1 MTKITKKTTLLTLIL
16 TFFLAIGAIFALVPA
31 KKNVTA
37 RAASTTISQLSIS
50 SMSKPAQIYVKVG
63 SNNVPTTVVNWIWT
77 GEIVDGKKTL
87 SEFGKDAISGAASI
101 YGYQS
106 NYFIVE
112 PNAEPTEGTKIVIPG
127 NKIFTVDGM
136 DYVFDQNYTFTYS
149 GSKWSVAGT
158 PAVVEA
164 TVISDVL
171 QGEWCAS
178 TSTAN
183 QLRLNA
189 ASLNVPTT
197 VVNWNSQLGIAGV
210 GSMYGGGNDWFAMD
224 LSPAATA
231 GTKIAIP
238 GNKEF
243 TVAGKAYKFDQ
254 DYNFWYNGTGWQ
266 TTEYVTT
273 TVISGV
279 TQGEWCASTSS
290 ASQLRLNATSK
301 NVPTTI
307 VNWNK
312 QLGITGVSSMYGAG
326 DVTWFAMDISP
337 AATAGTKITIPG
349 NKIFTV
355 DGTDYTFDQDYS
367 FWYNGAGWQST
378 EYVVSVATVISGLT
392 HSDWCA
398 STSTASQ
405 IRVSVASENLPAKIE
420 NWNKQLGIAG
430 VTSMYNGGDG
440 KWLAMDLSPAA
451 TAGTKITIPGN
462 KEFTVDGQAYKF
474 DKDYSF
480 WYNGTGW
487 QTTEYVPATETF
499 LTFKGIGSTNAQ
511 NGVVIEFN
519 ETVPAEVGT
528 VGNLS
533 YASGTLGKNA
543 TWQESE
549 DGAVNKFNAASS
561 TGVLM
566 SGNGIVMYPPSG
578 LSKAGAKIVI
588 PAGTTLIESATNIVT
603 ISETITLWFDGTAWS
618 TNEYVP
624 TVTTNLTFKGI
635 GATNAQNGVVIEFNE
650 TVPAEVGTVGNLSYA
665 SGTLGKNATWQAS
678 ADGAVNKFN
687 AASST
692 GVLMSGNGIVM
703 YPPNG
708 LSQAGAKIV
717 IPAGTTLIESAAN
730 IVVIKNTIT
739 LWFDGATWS
748 TTEYVPVA
756 ITSMTLGDVK
766 TADSIPNTLY
776 VRATGVPVQVVNWIW
791 GIPESATFRS
801 SITLTGTD
809 KAVAELSIYSEND
822 GILIITGLNA
832 VDGTY
837 IKISG
842 GVLITV
848 NGTKCQFD
856 QDYEFTY
863 LAGKWHVGQ
872 KYAVTQVIGEE
883 SRIVAAGAEY
893 TLPVVSTEKGLA
905 FGWLYNGTT
914 YAVGETIAL
923 NGNATIE
930 AQTIGFVQQNGAAIR
945 LSGSADESGI
955 RFTCFLS
962 AEDFAKYEDI
972 IVSIGIEVQPLDLMN
987 PDHTVNEEKNP
998 VKFSLSGAD
1007 LKVVS
1012 NVEFGEG
1019 VLLRGT
1025 IKKMYTHNYKRPIAA
1040 RSYIELMI
1048 NGEARKFYVD
1058 FDKEQH
1064 VRTISEVAE
1073 AYKEDKQIVGNEV
1086 LNAYI
1091 GASDLLTYGYFSP
1104 VATKENYEA
1113 YKAAGFNT
1121 LWLDT
1126 FSDQYC
1132 YFEPFQTVEEAL
1144 AAAKTFADAGNKYTT
1159 KKNMDLALEAGIK
1172 QVLIYDARIRLLTQC
1187 DVALVSDSTAPIGIF
1202 TEEGHLMGSQIVSS
1216 KLNLSA
1222 NTYNGKAIADILYPF
1237 ASREALKEYI
1247 AACLAS
1253 YMDHEAFYGVFLV
1266 DEPKTK
1272 MYEQVGLVKQIIKE
1286 ICPDAYT
1293 QCPQLPPTSS
1303 ISAWENSLRAYL
1315 DACGGV
1321 GNVDEFSYD
1330 FYPYTN
1336 DTNWWESLWGN
1347 ESFTIVPTYIQAM
1360 QVAANLA
1367 NEYGCIWE
1375 LAFQTYAN
1383 EHYMELNE
1391 ARVFWQ
1397 TNLATAF
1404 GVDRLSAYTYAGTSA
1419 DGPTQYIENDAN
1431 LKAWVKTALGY
1442 AEHAREAL
1450 AHYSYN
1456 ASQTYTASEDFV
1468 KNVTKEAFS
1477 GNVFTS
1483 ISSTDDLLVNEFV
1496 YEGGSKYAY
1505 AFVNCTNVIDGN
1517 TQITVTVN
1525 LAQAT
1530 TLKFVYNGA
1539 TVEKT
1544 FAAGANTFTLN
1555 AGEMAIIK

>member
-1 MTKITKKTTLLTLIL
+1 MTKTTKKTTLLTLIL
-16 TFFLAIGAIFALVPA
+16 TFFLAIAAIFAITPA
-31 KKNVTA
+31 KKNVK
-37 RAASTTISQLSIS
+37 AS
-50 SMSKPAQIYVKVG
+50 A
-63 SNNVPTTVVNWIWT
+63 
-77 GEIVDGKKTL
+77 
-87 SEFGKDAISGAASI
+87 
-101 YGYQS
+101 
-106 NYFIVE
+106 
-112 PNAEPTEGTKIVIPG
+112 AEPT
-127 NKIFTVDGM
+127 
-136 DYVFDQNYTFTYS
+136 
-149 GSKWSVAGT
+149 
-158 PAVVEA
+158 
-164 TVISDVL
+164 VISQVL
-171 QGEWCAS
+171 IGDWCAS
-178 TSTAN
+178 TSTAS
-183 QLRLNA
+183 QIRVNA

-197 VVNWNSQLGIAGV
+197 VVNWIWTGAGGGLSELGIEVRSTISSMYGQGNDWFVVELNAAATEGTKVTIPGQKTFAVNGVTYQFDQNYTFTYSGSSWSVVGTPVGATVISGVVLRNTQNTTAAKIYYNAGSNNIPVPNPAENWNSQLKIAGV
-210 GSMYGGGNDWFAMD
+210 GSMYGGTSEWFVTE
-224 LSPAATA
+224 LSPTATA
-231 GTKIAIP
+231 GTKITIP
-238 GNKEF
+238 GNVEF

-279 TQGEWCASTSS
+279 MQSEWCASTST
-290 ASQLRLNATSK
+290 ASQLRLNASSK

-355 DGTDYTFDQDYS
+355 DGQDYKFDQDYS

-405 IRVSVASENLPAKIE
+405 IRVSVTSKNLPAKIE
-420 NWNKQLGIAG
+420 NWNTQLGIAG

-474 DKDYSF
+474 DQDYSF

-543 TWQESE
+543 TWQASA
-549 DGAVNKFNAASS
+549 DADAIKFAGTSS

-578 LSKAGAKIVI
+578 LSQAGAKIVI
-588 PAGTTLIESATNIVT
+588 PAGTTLIESATNIV
-603 ISETITLWFDGTAWS
+603 A
-618 TNEYVP
+618 
-624 TVTTNLTFKGI
+624 
-635 GATNAQNGVVIEFNE
+635 
-650 TVPAEVGTVGNLSYA
+650 
-665 SGTLGKNATWQAS
+665 
-678 ADGAVNKFN
+678 
-687 AASST
+687 
-692 GVLMSGNGIVM
+692 
-703 YPPNG
+703 
-708 LSQAGAKIV
+708 
-717 IPAGTTLIESAAN
+717 
-730 IVVIKNTIT
+730 IKNTVT

-766 TADSIPNTLY
+766 IADSIPNTLY
-776 VRATGVPVQVVNWIW
+776 VSATGVPVQVVNWIW
-791 GIPESATFRS
+791 SIPESATFRS

-842 GVLITV
+842 GVPITV

-856 QDYEFTY
+856 KDYEFTY
-863 LAGKWHVGQ
+863 AAGEWHVG
-872 KYAVTQVIGEE
+872 KKNVVTQVIDGET
-883 SRIVAAGAEY
+883 IKVIAGAEY
-893 TLPVVSTEKGLA
+893 TLPSITTENGLV
-905 FGWLYNGTT
+905 FGWKYGDKT
-914 YAVGETIAL
+914 YAVGDTITL
-923 NGNATIE
+923 NGNVNLE
-930 AQTIGFVQQNGAAIR
+930 AQVVDFVQEDGAAIR
-945 LSGSADESGI
+945 LSGSSEESGI
-955 RFTCFLS
+955 RFSCFLS
-962 AEDFAKYEDI
+962 KEDYETYKDV

-987 PDHTVNEEKNP
+987 SDYTINEEYEA
-998 VKFSLSGAD
+998 VRFSLDEAD
-1007 LKVVS
+1007 FVVS
-1012 NVEFGEG
+1012 NNEEFGEG
-1019 VLLRGT
+1019 VILRGT
-1025 IKKMYTHNYKRPIAA
+1025 IKKLYAHNYNRPIAA
-1040 RSYIELMI
+1040 RSYIEVLVD
-1048 NGEARKFYVD
+1048 GETQKIYLE
-1058 FDKEQH
+1058 FDREQH
-1064 VRTISEVAE
+1064 VRTIADVAK
-1073 AYKEDKQIVGNEV
+1073 AYKEDKGIVGDEV
-1086 LNAYI
+1086 LNTYI
-1091 GASDLLTYGYFSP
+1091 GVDKLLTYGYFSP

-1113 YKAAGFNT
+1113 YKAVGFNT

-1126 FSDQYC
+1126 FTDQYC

-1187 DVALVSDSTAPIGIF
+1187 DVALVSSSKDPIGIF
-1202 TEEGHLMGSQIVSS
+1202 TEEGHFMGSQIVSS

-1237 ASREALKEYI
+1237 ATREALKEYI

-1266 DEPKTK
+1266 DEPKSE
-1272 MYEQVGLVKQIIKE
+1272 MYAQVGLVKQIIKE

-1293 QCPQLPPTSS
+1293 QCPQLPPTGT
-1303 ISAWENSLRAYL
+1303 ITAWENSLRAYL

-1336 DTNWWESLWGN
+1336 DTNWWGSLWGN

-1360 QVAANLA
+1360 QVAAKLA

-1375 LAFQTYAN
+1375 LAFQTYEN

-1419 DGPTQYIENDAN
+1419 DAPTQYIENDAN
-1431 LKAWVKTALGY
+1431 LKGWVTTAIGY
-1442 AEHAREAL
+1442 AQHATAAL
-1450 AHYSYN
+1450 THYSYN

-1468 KNVTKEAFS
+1468 KNVTKKAFS

-1483 ISSTDDLLVNEFV
+1483 ISSTDDLLVNELV
-1496 YEGGSKYAY
+1496 YEDGSKYAY

-1517 TQITVTVN
+1517 TPITVTVN
-1525 LAQAT
+1525 FAKAT
-1530 TLKFVYNGA
+1530 TLEFIYNGV
-1539 TVEKT
+1539 TVQRT
-1544 FAAGANTFTLN
+1544 FTAGANTFTLN

>member
-31 KKNVTA
+31 KNNVTA

-50 SMSKPAQIYVKVG
+50 SMSKPAQIYVKVA

-77 GEIVDGKKTL
+77 GAGGGL
-87 SEFGKDAISGAASI
+87 SEFGIEVRSTIGSI

-158 PAVVEA
+158 PAVVEV
-164 TVISDVL
+164 TVISGVL

-197 VVNWNSQLGIAGV
+197 VVNWNSQLGVAGV
-210 GSMYGGGNDWFAMD
+210 GSMYGGGNDWFALD

-355 DGTDYTFDQDYS
+355 DGTNYTFDQDYS

-392 HSDWCA
+392 QSDWCA

-405 IRVSVASENLPAKIE
+405 IRVSVTSENLPAKIE

-451 TAGTKITIPGN
+451 TAGTKITIPVN

-499 LTFKGIGSTNAQ
+499 LTFKGI
-511 NGVVIEFN
+511 
-519 ETVPAEVGT
+519 
-528 VGNLS
+528 
-533 YASGTLGKNA
+533 AS
-543 TWQESE
+543 
-549 DGAVNKFNAASS
+549 
-561 TGVLM
+561 
-566 SGNGIVMYPPSG
+566 
-578 LSKAGAKIVI
+578 
-588 PAGTTLIESATNIVT
+588 
-603 ISETITLWFDGTAWS
+603 
-618 TNEYVP
+618 
-624 TVTTNLTFKGI
+624 
-635 GATNAQNGVVIEFNE
+635 TNAQNGVVIEFNE

-678 ADGAVNKFN
+678 EDGAVNKFN

-703 YPPNG
+703 YPPSG

-717 IPAGTTLIESAAN
+717 IPAGTTLIESATN
-730 IVVIKNTIT
+730 IVKIAETIT

-748 TTEYVPVA
+748 TTEYVPVV

-776 VRATGVPVQVVNWIW
+776 VNATGVPVQVVNWIW
-791 GIPESATFRS
+791 GIPESATFRN

-837 IKISG
+837 IKIPG

-872 KYAVTQVIGEE
+872 KYAVTQVIGDD
-883 SRIVAAGAEY
+883 SRIVVAGAEY
-893 TLPVVSTEKGLA
+893 TLPAVSTENGLA

-923 NGNATIE
+923 NGNANIE

-962 AEDFAKYEDI
+962 AEDFAKYKDI

-987 PDHTVNEEKNP
+987 PDYTVNEEKNP

-1048 NGEARKFYVD
+1048 NGEVRKFYVD

-1091 GASDLLTYGYFSP
+1091 GVSDLLTYGYFSP

-1144 AAAKTFADAGNKYTT
+1144 AVAKTFADAGNKYTT

-1237 ASREALKEYI
+1237 ATREALKEYI
-1247 AACLAS
+1247 AACLSA
-1253 YMDHEAFYGVFLV
+1253 YMNHDAFYGVFLV
-1266 DEPKTK
+1266 DEPKTE

-1293 QCPQLPPTSS
+1293 QCPQLPPTNT

-1336 DTNWWESLWGN
+1336 DTNWWGSLWGN

-1375 LAFQTYAN
+1375 LAFQTYKN

-1419 DGPTQYIENDAN
+1419 DNPTQYIENDAN
-1431 LKAWVKTALGY
+1431 LKAWVKTALAY

-1450 AHYSYN
+1450 GHYSYN

-1468 KNVTKEAFS
+1468 KNVTKKTFS

-1525 LAQAT
+1525 FAQAT
-1530 TLKFVYNGA
+1530 TLKFVKNGE

>member
-1 MTKITKKTTLLTLIL
+1 MTKTTKKTTLLTLIL
-16 TFFLAIGAIFALVPA
+16 TFFLAIAAIFALVPA

-77 GEIVDGKKTL
+77 GAGGGL
-87 SEFGKDAISGAASI
+87 SEFGIEVRSAIGSI

-158 PAVVEA
+158 PVGA
-164 TVISDVL
+164 TVISGVL

-178 TSTAN
+178 TSSAN

-197 VVNWNSQLGIAGV
+197 VVNWNEQLGIAGV
-210 GSMYGGGNDWFAMD
+210 SSMYGGGNDWFAMD
-224 LSPAATA
+224 LSPTATA
-231 GTKIAIP
+231 GTKITIP

-243 TVAGKAYKFDQ
+243 TVAGKPYKFDQ

-273 TVISGV
+273 AIISGV

-312 QLGITGVSSMYGAG
+312 QLGIAGVSSMYGAG
-326 DVTWFAMDISP
+326 DVTWFAIDLSP
-337 AATAGTKITIPG
+337 EATAGTKITIPG

-355 DGTDYTFDQDYS
+355 DGKDYKFDQDYTYW
-367 FWYNGAGWQST
+367 FDG
-378 EYVVSVATVISGLT
+378 
-392 HSDWCA
+392 
-398 STSTASQ
+398 TAWS
-405 IRVSVASENLPAKIE
+405 
-420 NWNKQLGIAG
+420 
-430 VTSMYNGGDG
+430 
-440 KWLAMDLSPAA
+440 
-451 TAGTKITIPGN
+451 
-462 KEFTVDGQAYKF
+462 
-474 DKDYSF
+474 
-480 WYNGTGW
+480 
-487 QTTEYVPATETF
+487 TTEYVPAVTTN
-499 LTFKGIGSTNAQ
+499 LTFKGIGSDNAQ

-528 VGNLS
+528 AGNLS

-543 TWQESE
+543 TWQASADAETI
-549 DGAVNKFNAASS
+549 KFAGASS

-588 PAGTTLIESATNIVT
+588 PAGTTLLESATNIVV
-603 ISETITLWFDGTAWS
+603 IKNTITLWFDGTAWS
-618 TNEYVP
+618 TTEYVP
-624 TVTTNLTFKGI
+624 AATTNLTFKGI
-635 GATNAQNGVVIEFNE
+635 GSTNTQNGVVIEFNE

-665 SGTLGKNATWQAS
+665 SGTLGQNATWQAS
-678 ADGAVNKFN
+678 ADAAAIKF
-687 AASST
+687 AGSSST
-692 GVLMSGNGIVM
+692 GVLVSGNGIVM
-703 YPPNG
+703 YPPSG
-708 LSQAGAKIV
+708 LSKAGAKIV
-717 IPAGTTLIESAAN
+717 IPAGTTLIASATN
-730 IVVIKNTIT
+730 IVAIKNTIT

-756 ITSMTLGDVK
+756 ISSMSLFDVR

-776 VRATGVPVQVVNWIW
+776 VNATGIPVKVVNWLW

-837 IKISG
+837 IKIPG

-848 NGTKCQFD
+848 NDTKCQFD
-856 QDYEFTY
+856 KDYEFTY
-863 LAGKWHVGQ
+863 AAGEWHVG
-872 KYAVTQVIGEE
+872 KKNVVTQVIDGETTT
-883 SRIVAAGAEY
+883 VVAGAEY
-893 TLPVVSTEKGLA
+893 TLPSINTENGLV
-905 FGWLYNGTT
+905 FGWKYGDKT
-914 YAVGETIAL
+914 YAAGDTITL
-923 NGNATIE
+923 NGNASLE
-930 AQTIGFVQQNGAAIR
+930 AQVVDFVQEDGAAIR
-945 LSGSADESGI
+945 LSGSSEESGI
-955 RFTCFLS
+955 RFSCFLS
-962 AEDFAKYEDI
+962 KEDYEKYKDV

-987 PDHTVNEEKNP
+987 ADYTINEENNP
-998 VKFSLSGAD
+998 VTFSLAQD
-1007 LKVVS
+1007 NFVVV
-1012 NVEFGEG
+1012 NDAEFGEG

-1025 IKKMYTHNYKRPIAA
+1025 IKKLYTHNYNRPIAA
-1040 RSYIELMI
+1040 RSYITIL
-1048 NGEARKFYVD
+1048 VD
-1058 FDKEQH
+1058 DEEQKIYFEFDREQH
-1064 VRTISEVAE
+1064 VRTIADVAA
-1073 AYKEDKQIVGNEV
+1073 AYKADKKIVGDEV

-1091 GASDLLTYGYFSP
+1091 GADSLLTYGYFSP
-1104 VATKENYEA
+1104 EATKENYEA

-1172 QVLIYDARIRLLTQC
+1172 QVLIYDARIRFLTQC
-1187 DVALVSDSTAPIGIF
+1187 DVALVSSSTDPIGVF
-1202 TEEGHLMGSQIVSS
+1202 TEEGHIMGSEIISS

-1237 ASREALKEYI
+1237 ATREALKEYI

-1253 YMDHEAFYGVFLV
+1253 YVNHEAFFGVFLV
-1266 DEPKTK
+1266 DEPKTE
-1272 MYEQVGLVKQIIKE
+1272 MYGQVGLVKQIIKE

-1293 QCPQLPPTSS
+1293 QCPQLPPVGA
-1303 ISAWENSLRAYL
+1303 ISAWETNLRAYL
-1315 DACGGV
+1315 DACGGK

-1336 DTNWWESLWGN
+1336 DTNWWGSLWGN

-1375 LAFQTYAN
+1375 MAFQTYKN
-1383 EHYMELNE
+1383 EHYMELNQ

-1397 TNLATAF
+1397 TSLATAF

-1419 DGPTQYIENDAN
+1419 DNPTQYIENDAN
-1431 LKAWVKTALGY
+1431 LKGWVKTALGY
-1442 AEHAREAL
+1442 AEHTTAAL
-1450 AHYSYN
+1450 TNYSYN
-1456 ASQTYTASEDFV
+1456 ASQTYKASEDFV
-1468 KNVTKEAFS
+1468 RNVTKKEFS

-1483 ISSTDDLLVNEFV
+1483 ISSTDDLLVNELV
-1496 YEGGSKYAY
+1496 YEDGNKYAY

-1525 LAQAT
+1525 FAQET
-1530 TLKFVYNGA
+1530 TLEFVYNGT
-1539 TVEKT
+1539 TVQKT
-1544 FAAGANTFTLN
+1544 FTAGANTFTLN

>member
-1 MTKITKKTTLLTLIL
+1 MTRIRRKTTLLTLIL
-16 TFFLAIGAIFALVPA
+16 TFFLAICAIFALMPE
-31 KKNVTA
+31 KKSVKASAATA
-37 RAASTTISQLSIS
+37 TISQLSIS

-77 GEIVDGKKTL
+77 GAGGGQ
-87 SEFGKDAISGAASI
+87 SEFGKDAISGAESI

-112 PNAEPTEGTKIVIPG
+112 PHVEPTEGTKIVIPG

-158 PAVVEA
+158 PVGA
-164 TVISDVL
+164 TVISGVL

-178 TSTAN
+178 TSSAN

-197 VVNWNSQLGIAGV
+197 VVNWNKQLGIAGV

-231 GTKIAIP
+231 GTKITIP
-238 GNKEF
+238 GNVEF

-279 TQGEWCASTSS
+279 MQGEWCASTSS

-326 DVTWFAMDISP
+326 DVTWFAIDVSP

-355 DGTDYTFDQDYS
+355 DGKDYKFDQDYN
-367 FWYNGAGWQST
+367 FWYNGTGWQST

-392 HSDWCA
+392 QSDWCA

-405 IRVSVASENLPAKIE
+405 IRVSVTSENLPAKIE
-420 NWNKQLGIAG
+420 NWNTQLGIAG

-474 DKDYSF
+474 DQDYSF

-499 LTFKGIGSTNAQ
+499 LTFKGIGTTNAQ

-528 VGNLS
+528 
-533 YASGTLGKNA
+533 
-543 TWQESE
+543 E
-549 DGAVNKFNAASS
+549 
-561 TGVLM
+561 
-566 SGNGIVMYPPSG
+566 
-578 LSKAGAKIVI
+578 
-588 PAGTTLIESATNIVT
+588 
-603 ISETITLWFDGTAWS
+603 
-618 TNEYVP
+618 
-624 TVTTNLTFKGI
+624 
-635 GATNAQNGVVIEFNE
+635 
-650 TVPAEVGTVGNLSYA
+650 GNLSYA

-708 LSQAGAKIV
+708 LSKAGAKIV
-717 IPAGTTLIESAAN
+717 IPAGTTLIESATN
-730 IVVIKNTIT
+730 IVAIKNTVT

-756 ITSMTLGDVK
+756 ISSMSLFDVK

-776 VRATGVPVQVVNWIW
+776 VNATGIPVQVVNWIW

-837 IKISG
+837 IKIPG
-842 GVLITV
+842 GVPITV

-856 QDYEFTY
+856 KDYEFTY
-863 LAGKWHVGQ
+863 AAGEWHVG
-872 KYAVTQVIGEE
+872 KKNVVTQVIDGET
-883 SRIVAAGAEY
+883 ITVVAGAEY
-893 TLPVVSTEKGLA
+893 TLPSITTENGLV
-905 FGWLYNGTT
+905 FGWKYGNKT
-914 YAVGETIAL
+914 YAIGDTITL
-923 NGNATIE
+923 NGNANLE
-930 AQTIGFVQQNGAAIR
+930 AQVVDFTQEDGAAIR
-945 LSGSADESGI
+945 LSGSSEESGI
-955 RFTCFLS
+955 RFSCFLS
-962 AEDFAKYEDI
+962 KEDYEKYKDV

-987 PDHTVNEEKNP
+987 DDYTVNEENNP
-998 VKFSLSGAD
+998 VKFSLAKENFALED
-1007 LKVVS
+1007 DK
-1012 NVEFGEG
+1012 EFGEG

-1025 IKKMYTHNYKRPIAA
+1025 IKQLYEHNYNRPIAA
-1040 RSYIELMI
+1040 RSYIEVLVD
-1048 NGEARKFYVD
+1048 GETQKIYFE
-1058 FDKEQH
+1058 FDREQH
-1064 VRTISEVAE
+1064 VRTIADVAK
-1073 AYKEDKQIVGNEV
+1073 AYKEDKGIVGDEV

-1091 GASDLLTYGYFSP
+1091 GVDKLLTYGYFSP

-1126 FSDQYC
+1126 FTDQYY

-1187 DVALVSDSTAPIGIF
+1187 DVDLISNDATYPIGVF
-1202 TEEGHLMGSQIVSS
+1202 TIDGHFMGSQIVSS

-1222 NTYNGKAIADILYPF
+1222 NTYAGEAIVDILYPF
-1237 ASREALKEYI
+1237 ATREALKEYI

-1253 YMDHEAFYGVFLV
+1253 YMDHEAFFGVFLV
-1266 DEPKTK
+1266 DEPKSE
-1272 MYEQVGLVKQIIKE
+1272 MYAQVGLVKQIIKE

-1293 QCPQLPPTSS
+1293 QCPQLPPTGT
-1303 ISAWENSLRAYL
+1303 ISAWETNMRAYL
-1315 DACGGV
+1315 NACGGV

-1336 DTNWWESLWGN
+1336 DAEWWETLLGK
-1347 ESFTIVPTYIQAM
+1347 EDFIIVPTYIQAM

-1375 LAFQTYAN
+1375 MAFQTYAN
-1383 EHYMELNE
+1383 ARYMDLNQ

-1397 TNLATAF
+1397 TNLATSF

-1419 DGPTQYIENDAN
+1419 DGATQYIENDAN
-1431 LKAWVKTALGY
+1431 LKGWVTTALGY
-1442 AEHAREAL
+1442 AQHATAAL
-1450 AHYSYN
+1450 THYSYN
-1456 ASQTYTASEDFV
+1456 ASQTYKASEDFV
-1468 KNVTKEAFS
+1468 KNVTKKAFS

-1483 ISSTDDLLVNEFV
+1483 ISSTDDLLVNELV
-1496 YEGGSKYAY
+1496 YEDGNKYAY

-1525 LAQAT
+1525 FAKAT
-1530 TLKFVYNGA
+1530 TLEFIYNGV
-1539 TVEKT
+1539 TVQRT
-1544 FAAGANTFTLN
+1544 FTAGANTFTLN

>member
-1 MTKITKKTTLLTLIL
+1 
-16 TFFLAIGAIFALVPA
+16 
-31 KKNVTA
+31 
-37 RAASTTISQLSIS
+37 
-50 SMSKPAQIYVKVG
+50 
-63 SNNVPTTVVNWIWT
+63 
-77 GEIVDGKKTL
+77 
-87 SEFGKDAISGAASI
+87 
-101 YGYQS
+101 
-106 NYFIVE
+106 
-112 PNAEPTEGTKIVIPG
+112 
-127 NKIFTVDGM
+127 
-136 DYVFDQNYTFTYS
+136 
-149 GSKWSVAGT
+149 
-158 PAVVEA
+158 
-164 TVISDVL
+164 
-171 QGEWCAS
+171 
-178 TSTAN
+178 
-183 QLRLNA
+183 
-189 ASLNVPTT
+189 
-197 VVNWNSQLGIAGV
+197 
-210 GSMYGGGNDWFAMD
+210 
-224 LSPAATA
+224 
-231 GTKIAIP
+231 
-238 GNKEF
+238 
-243 TVAGKAYKFDQ
+243 
-254 DYNFWYNGTGWQ
+254 
-266 TTEYVTT
+266 
-273 TVISGV
+273 
-279 TQGEWCASTSS
+279 
-290 ASQLRLNATSK
+290 
-301 NVPTTI
+301 
-307 VNWNK
+307 
-312 QLGITGVSSMYGAG
+312 
-326 DVTWFAMDISP
+326 
-337 AATAGTKITIPG
+337 
-349 NKIFTV
+349 
-355 DGTDYTFDQDYS
+355 
-367 FWYNGAGWQST
+367 
-378 EYVVSVATVISGLT
+378 
-392 HSDWCA
+392 
-398 STSTASQ
+398 
-405 IRVSVASENLPAKIE
+405 
-420 NWNKQLGIAG
+420 
-430 VTSMYNGGDG
+430 
-440 KWLAMDLSPAA
+440 
-451 TAGTKITIPGN
+451 
-462 KEFTVDGQAYKF
+462 
-474 DKDYSF
+474 
-480 WYNGTGW
+480 
-487 QTTEYVPATETF
+487 
-499 LTFKGIGSTNAQ
+499 
-511 NGVVIEFN
+511 
-519 ETVPAEVGT
+519 
-528 VGNLS
+528 
-533 YASGTLGKNA
+533 
-543 TWQESE
+543 
-549 DGAVNKFNAASS
+549 
-561 TGVLM
+561 
-566 SGNGIVMYPPSG
+566 
-578 LSKAGAKIVI
+578 
-588 PAGTTLIESATNIVT
+588 
-603 ISETITLWFDGTAWS
+603 
-618 TNEYVP
+618 
-624 TVTTNLTFKGI
+624 
-635 GATNAQNGVVIEFNE
+635 
-650 TVPAEVGTVGNLSYA
+650 
-665 SGTLGKNATWQAS
+665 
-678 ADGAVNKFN
+678 
-687 AASST
+687 
-692 GVLMSGNGIVM
+692 
-703 YPPNG
+703 
-708 LSQAGAKIV
+708 
-717 IPAGTTLIESAAN
+717 
-730 IVVIKNTIT
+730 
-739 LWFDGATWS
+739 
-748 TTEYVPVA
+748 
-756 ITSMTLGDVK
+756 MTLGDIK

-776 VRATGVPVQVVNWIW
+776 VSATGVPVQVVNWIW
-791 GIPESATFRS
+791 GIPESAAFRS

-809 KAVAELSIYSEND
+809 KAVAELSIYSETD

-837 IKISG
+837 IKIPG
-842 GVLITV
+842 GVPITV

-856 QDYEFTY
+856 KDYEFTY
-863 LAGKWHVGQ
+863 AAGEWHVG
-872 KYAVTQVIGEE
+872 KKNVVTQVIDGET
-883 SRIVAAGAEY
+883 IKVIAGAEY
-893 TLPVVSTEKGLA
+893 TLPSITTENGLV
-905 FGWLYNGTT
+905 FGWKYGDKT
-914 YAVGETIAL
+914 YAVGDTITL
-923 NGNATIE
+923 SGNVSLE
-930 AQTIGFVQQNGAAIR
+930 AEVIDFVQEDGAAIR

-962 AEDFAKYEDI
+962 AEDFAKYKDI

-987 PDHTVNEEKNP
+987 PDYTVNEEKNP

-1144 AAAKTFADAGNKYTT
+1144 AAAKTFAGAGNKYTT
-1159 KKNMDLALEAGIK
+1159 KKNMDLALQAGIK
-1172 QVLIYDARIRLLTQC
+1172 QVLVCDTRIRLLTQC
-1187 DVALVSDSTAPIGIF
+1187 DVALVSNNATYPIGIF
-1202 TEEGHLMGSQIVSS
+1202 TVEGHFMGSQIVSS

-1237 ASREALKEYI
+1237 ATREALKEYI
-1247 AACLAS
+1247 VACLAS

-1266 DEPKTK
+1266 DEPKTE
-1272 MYEQVGLVKQIIKE
+1272 MFGQVGLVKQIIKE

-1375 LAFQTYAN
+1375 LAFQTYEN

-1419 DGPTQYIENDAN
+1419 DAPTQYIENDTN
-1431 LKAWVKTALGY
+1431 LKAWVKTALAY

-1456 ASQTYTASEDFV
+1456 ASQTYAASEDFV
-1468 KNVTKEAFS
+1468 KNVTKKAFS

-1525 LAQAT
+1525 FAKAT
-1530 TLKFVYNGA
+1530 TLTFVYNGA